1 MAKLYNGDEVLDNWH
16 PLDGVPAPELVPSQ
30 WNAAHVGLRL
40 ADAWR
45 VLGRMPWRSPYPRE
59 FGRCWP
65 PYRIEWTDLMA
76 MIGAGELE
84 AMQRSANRSRVLPS
98 AKEISQ
104 MEHAIGWPM
113 QYLAEPREV
122 LIVNVCARIKSID
135 GDLAYEIKR
144 RKYDGEADSWRRL
157 NWTLCDTIADALIG
171 KRVMVF

>member
-1 MAKLYNGDEVLDNWH
+1 MAKLFHGTEIIEDWS
-16 PLDGVPAPELVPSQ
+16 PLDGIPAPEFVPPE

-104 MEHAIGWPM
+104 MELAIGWPM

-144 RKYDGEADSWRRL
+144 RKYDGEADAWRRL